1 MRRQIQ
7 GINLQIKKKNSKLS
21 NKDNFPKDF
30 GFLYKNDYDFAVS
43 VRK

>member
-7 GINLQIKKKNSKLS
+7 GINLQIKRKKSKLS

-30 GFLYKNDYDFAVS
+30 GFLYKNDYDLGVS
-43 VRK
+43 LRK